1 MQFVSQYLCDI
12 RLYVPFDRYS
22 RSLIEVDNLFQA
34 IGYLVHAKVASFL
47 GLNIRLG
54 ERVHRDS
61 FRSVAVSA
69 VL

>member
-34 IGYLVHAKVASFL
+34 IGYLSHAKVAFFL
-47 GLNIRLG
+47 KILYIGLPRQYP
-54 ERVHRDS
+54 
-61 FRSVAVSA
+61 
-69 VL
+69 

>member
-34 IGYLVHAKVASFL
+34 IGCLYHVEAAFYLKKIIYPSK
-47 GLNIRLG
+47 
-54 ERVHRDS
+54 
-61 FRSVAVSA
+61 RSINLPSDPAFVPK
-69 VL
+69 